1 MLLSTKLFMVF
12 FLFSFFIILIWF
24 FKESRWRKSYAW
36 KRKLQNIR
44 FFIYVHV
51 SSWNFCENSIRKKR
65 DFILSFSYIYIY
77 FFITKLLFP
86 YYICQTKR
94 GVYLE
99 PQSFFLKE
107 EKIMLLS
114 QRTLQNGII
123 LRDVDDEEDLVNS
136 ISLKDILGKS
146 ESLDSLYYWDK
157 RHNWIDID

>member
-1 MLLSTKLFMVF
+1 MF
-12 FLFSFFIILIWF
+12 
-24 FKESRWRKSYAW
+24 
-36 KRKLQNIR
+36 
-44 FFIYVHV
+44 
-51 SSWNFCENSIRKKR
+51 
-65 DFILSFSYIYIY
+65 IY

-107 EKIMLLS
+107 EKFMLLS

-146 ESLDSLYYWDK
+146 ESLDSLYNWDK